1 MAKLILPQQTTWTCN
16 KKKLDE
22 AQQEECPSQ
31 TDNIGTFASLSLE
44 QDFLGLQILIHKM
57 GWVKLK
63 IAVTNVSKLS
73 KRDQILR
80 GSKNMKGITKF
91 KSWMRSW

>member
-1 MAKLILPQQTTWTCN
+1 M
-16 KKKLDE
+16 
-22 AQQEECPSQ
+22 
-31 TDNIGTFASLSLE
+31 SLE

-80 GSKNMKGITKF
+80 DSKNMKGITKF
-91 KSWMRSW
+91 KSGMRS